1 MSVHASLSKTL
12 GVVSLLLLSPGCTT
26 TAPSAS
32 DAEKDSAGLA
42 YLACLDKYTPRLDDR
57 VSKARVIAAA
67 LVNGPCKP
75 ESDRLLEIFS
85 RGLSPLARQKFY
97 DSPYSVYVI
106 ATDAVLSHR
115 ARR

>member
-1 MSVHASLSKTL
+1 MRASLPKTV
-12 GVVSLLLLSPGCTT
+12 GVVFLLLVAGCTT
-26 TAPSAS
+26 TTTPPAS
-32 DAEKDSAGLA
+32 DAEKDGAGLA
-42 YLACLDKYTPRLDDR
+42 YLACLDRYTPKLDDR
-57 VSKARVIAAA
+57 RSKARDVAVA